1 LLQSLRETF
10 LSWYLD
16 DEKAQPLEMP
26 DALVIAT
33 EDLTNHKKAKEEASL
48 LVDNASQENRVPAVL
63 VELLDIINKSLGSK
77 PFAPTTVSL
86 KDARMVMKLQNWK
99 DIVVLSGRKTLDY
112 IRILDNFGI
121 PYSRCYRNRD

>member
-1 LLQSLRETF
+1 
-10 LSWYLD
+10 
-16 DEKAQPLEMP
+16 MP